1 MVAPHTGATP
11 EPRLADPPEHAS
23 RPAAAVILLA
33 VAAATLLSL
42 PGGGGPEPGAVGAI
56 GPVDP
61 LGSGAVA
68 GMAVLVG
75 ATVLAFV
82 LRSPPAVHVTLLC
95 LLAVLAHL
103 LPAAGMHPFPLGTA
117 LAAYAFVVFARDELR
132 ASVGWLHTGA
142 TDSATRRV
150 ATLVVLVASAALIVW
165 YLAVGPDVGELRE
178 PILQSPMALWPV
190 IAVFFA
196 LANAGIEELAFR
208 GVLLEGLRS
217 AVGDPAAVALQAV
230 VFGVVH
236 YAAGVPFGVSGAV
249 LAAGLGLAL
258 GVLRL
263 RAGGLLVVWLTH
275 AAIDL
280 VIFVLIVAPPA

>member
-11 EPRLADPPEHAS
+11 EPRLADPPGHAS

-33 VAAATLLSL
+33 VAVTTVLSL
-42 PGGGGPEPGAVGAI
+42 PGGGEPGPVGAVGPA
-56 GPVDP
+56 GPV
-61 LGSGAVA
+61 GSGAVL

-75 ATVLAFV
+75 ATVLAFA
-82 LRSPPAVHVTLLC
+82 LRSVPAKHITLLC

-117 LAAYAFVVFARDELR
+117 LAAYAVVVFASDELR

-142 TDSATRRV
+142 TDLATRRV
-150 ATLVVLVASAALIVW
+150 AAIMVVVASAALIVW
-165 YLAVGPDVGELRE
+165 YLAVGPDMGELRA
-178 PILQSPMALWPV
+178 PILLSPVALWPV

-263 RAGGLLVVWLTH
+263 RTGGLLVVWLTH

-280 VIFVLIVAPPA
+280 VIFVLILAPPA